1 MERPINRYTVQIKDL
16 ILLLCLFM
24 ICATGHAG
32 FYNEYPWVNTLLTV
46 SRYAMYGLLLLDTV
60 KNKAVLTSG
69 FVWFLACTVLAA
81 ALDTIYNVFAAQP
94 HFDMVASLRQ
104 VLFYLLFVYTG
115 YYIAY
120 TNGGSGK
127 LFRWLRNVAVCAAVV
142 IVIQFVLRYAGIYLN
157 RLPAVGDF
165 FFHAVDTQI
174 YFRPSAFFS
183 EPSYAAEVLILDLY
197 ANLFLRRNLRLAAL
211 EIVALLIST
220 SALGIVFGS
229 GLVAWWVLTQR
240 LTRYKA
246 VDLVIKTAAVAAFLG
261 ILVFLFGYSG
271 DNQTI
276 LRLLEGATIR
286 QRTLRAFE
294 LYGKLQPL
302 EQIFGIG
309 MQNLARYLQT
319 YGVTLV
325 NEGVDTLVNPEFAQ
339 SFGYV
344 LCTLGLLGAVGFC
357 SLFVGAVFRIPPKKR
372 ILAAVLFGMSLTCSL
387 ISRQIFCLMIA
398 MMFSVANASDADVQL
413 QEEVQQS

>member
-1 MERPINRYTVQIKDL
+1 MQIKDL

-46 SRYAMYGLLLLDTV
+46 SRYAMYSLLLLDTV

-157 RLPAVGDF
+157 RLPAIGDF

-211 EIVALLIST
+211 EIAALLIST
-220 SALGIVFGS
+220 SALGIVFGG

-325 NEGVDTLVNPEFAQ
+325 NEGADTLVNPEFSQ
-339 SFGYV
+339 SFGYT
-344 LCTLGLLGAVGFC
+344 LCTLGVVGALGFC
-357 SLFVGAVFRIPPKKR
+357 SVYVSGWRRVPPKKR
-372 ILAAVLFGMSLTCSL
+372 IIVAVLFGMSLTCSL
-387 ISRQIFCLMIA
+387 IARQIFCLMLA
-398 MMFSVANASDADVQL
+398 VMFSAANAPDVCMQL
-413 QEEVQQS
+413 QEGGKQS